1 MRFFCL
7 SCALSLFVC
16 FDAFATEN
24 LGFYDALDNVR
35 KNCIG
40 ISEKMS
46 DIKTMAGIG
55 TAVSAVGTA
64 VGAGALATGIVK
76 NRYDIVS
83 DNLAQQIKEF
93 KELEA
98 NPDSVEVKDIV
109 GLQQQLA
116 QILKEKEAAEKLKN
130 VDASKIDKESY
141 AEFVKKNDLLKE
153 TENVKN
159 EVDDASKAMGN
170 ARTGLMATATA
181 TNLAGAVVSGV
192 NKIDGD
198 FAVQI
203 GACMG
208 AVKSLS
214 AAKIQAKFDGN
225 VSDKD
230 IGLADVIISECDNF
244 NVSDIEKINNHA
256 TGATIASSVGAVT
269 GLVGTVTSGVAN
281 SDKVRNADD
290 AQKEKN
296 LNTASNV
303 LAGATGAASLVSTV
317 FNAVQIAAVKRVVET
332 AERCEEVLK

>member
-1 MRFFCL
+1 M
-7 SCALSLFVC
+7 
-16 FDAFATEN
+16 
-24 LGFYDALDNVR
+24 
-35 KNCIG
+35 
-40 ISEKMS
+40 
-46 DIKTMAGIG
+46 
-55 TAVSAVGTA
+55 
-64 VGAGALATGIVK
+64 
-76 NRYDIVS
+76 
-83 DNLAQQIKEF
+83 
-93 KELEA
+93 
-98 NPDSVEVKDIV
+98 
-109 GLQQQLA
+109 
-116 QILKEKEAAEKLKN
+116 
-130 VDASKIDKESY
+130 
-141 AEFVKKNDLLKE
+141 KKNDLLKQ

-214 AAKIQAKFDGN
+214 VARIQAKFDGN

-296 LNTASNV
+296 LNTTSNV